1 MSIYTNGYWSGGN
14 LFIGTTSVR
23 KSISTPTGGI
33 RIYPWTADEAEYS
46 RELALLLRP
55 FEPLT
60 YNKAQ
65 KFVKNYSRYSNPFM
79 LSGNKPSGNTKPC
92 PPLKPC
98 PPPSLPPL
106 PNTDTIKLHLTWRS
120 FMNWFLY
127 VDTITSDLN
136 GAPLSKVFQCPLG
149 DCEEAAAQW
158 QFHKLKTGNTTGVK
172 YIDPVTFRQ
181 KLKDP
186 AFIAPTFP
194 GAGGAITDTPKPKNP
209 TTPAKGKQ
217 SAGKKSLTKLKGKQ

>member
-23 KSISTPTGGI
+23 NTISTPTGGI
-33 RIYPWTADEAEYS
+33 NIHPWTADEAEYS

-65 KFVKNYSRYSNPFM
+65 KFIKTYSRYHNIFM
-79 LSGNKPSGNTKPC
+79 LSGKSTPCIALQPC
-92 PPLKPC
+92 PLQPMPDITK
-98 PPPSLPPL
+98 
-106 PNTDTIKLHLTWRS
+106 IKLHLTYKS

-127 VDTITSDLN
+127 VDTLYADSNNT
-136 GAPLSKVFQCPLG
+136 PLDKVFQCPLG
-149 DCEEAAAQW
+149 NCEEAVAQYM
-158 QFHKLKTGNTTGVK
+158 FHKLKTGSTKGVK

-186 AFIAPTFP
+186 AFLAPTFP
-194 GAGGAITDTPKPKNP
+194 GSGGTIKKVPTPKKAV
-209 TTPAKGKQ
+209 AKPL
-217 SAGKKSLTKLKGKQ
+217 GKKNTNKRPLTKLKGKQ